1 MAKGPLKYDRELYS
15 ATTSP
20 LIFTDKEARA
30 EYARL
35 RRLANKRLDV
45 LERAGYGEA
54 ASLRNYPASFGS
66 MRGASERD
74 MRKALA
80 DVSRFLS
87 LKTTTLRGIKSSQ
100 KKAINTL
107 HEHGYDFI
115 NKDNI
120 ESFGRFM
127 EAAKRHAGSKKAFD
141 SEQAVEAFRAAK
153 AVEMSDEEMEDYLD
167 DWEEMEDYEP
177 DEPDESER
185 VQPAQPAT
193 SAKDKTVKKR
203 PKQRAS
209 ERWKE
214 RAQRYASGA
223 GRRGQPKRQRPSER
237 WKERAQ
243 RYGSGTTRR
252 GSSRRQKGKRRK

>member
-20 LIFTDKEARA
+20 LVFTDKEARV

-45 LERAGYGEA
+45 LQRAGYGEA

-74 MRKALA
+74 TRKALA

-107 HEHGYDFI
+107 REHGYDFI

-153 AVEMSDEEMEDYLD
+153 AAEMSDEEMEDYLE

-177 DEPDESER
+177 EEPDESER
-185 VQPAQPAT
+185 VQPARPAT
-193 SAKDKTVKKR
+193 RAKEKPVKKQTPR
-203 PKQRAS
+203 
-209 ERWKE
+209 
-214 RAQRYASGA
+214 
-223 GRRGQPKRQRPSER
+223 QPKRQRPSER

-243 RYGSGTTRR
+243 RYGSGTMRS
-252 GSSRRQKGKRRK
+252 GSSRRGTGKRRK